1 MRIDATRWGKL
12 KDIAIKQLQKLVHRD
27 QSNWPMNSG
36 QCRENTGNNQVKPDD
51 NFETRHDDICSSTII
66 FCLFGVS
73 PQNHCKHQNKDSNN
87 HQWWNYGNQESRTFQ
102 TEIKS

>member
-36 QCRENTGNNQVKPDD
+36 QCQENTGNNQVKPDD

-66 FCLFGVS
+66 LCLFGVS

-87 HQWWNYGNQESRTFQ
+87 HQ
-102 TEIKS
+102 